1 LDVHSG
7 MEGLLYPNS
16 FKTDEID
23 DELTKQMKNTT

>member
-1 LDVHSG
+1 